1 MCAKNRDRG
10 KPWECFLHRASEV
23 RPSLLV
29 HSNTLFTKNMAVI
42 AMSVPAAIFSPN
54 KKLKRGWWGRRTPRG
69 GARPYRVRPLQ
80 LQWQSGRVGQ
90 VPGVHSP
97 PARRHRLGVRG
108 HAGTTASSKGRKW
121 AGLPSRHHTLSSVS
135 VSQEPVVEK
144 GHELLEMVDV
154 GENDL

>member
-1 MCAKNRDRG
+1 MRLAQVG
-10 KPWECFLHRASEV
+10 
-23 RPSLLV
+23 
-29 HSNTLFTKNMAVI
+29 AVVSG
-42 AMSVPAAIFSPN
+42 MMGVVVNQSHF
-54 KKLKRGWWGRRTPRG
+54 
-69 GARPYRVRPLQ
+69 RVRPLQ

-135 VSQEPVVEK
+135 VSQEP
-144 GHELLEMVDV
+144 
-154 GENDL
+154 